1 MAIFIQCSTPLE
13 GEDEGYGEKRI
24 CHDCSKNGNVQQN
37 IDLDQE
43 NKENLPRK
51 KKTYRPAA
59 KYLGERKNDIKDILQ
74 WDRNRA
80 IPIIKN
86 GNSPQ
91 LAPTT
96 INSKT
101 VSLRNTCS
109 FDSNLYL
116 ALLAAIDFVHIRNKV
131 SS

>member
-1 MAIFIQCSTPLE
+1 MHIFIQCFIPLG

-24 CHDCSKNGNVQQN
+24 CHDCTKNRNVQNN

-43 NKENLPRK
+43 NKENSQKK
-51 KKTYRPAA
+51 KKTYRQAA
-59 KYLGERKNDIKDILQ
+59 KYLGERKNEIKDTLQ
-74 WDRNRA
+74 WERNRA

-91 LAPTT
+91 LAPVT
-96 INSKT
+96 IDNKT

-109 FDSNLYL
+109 FDSILYL
-116 ALLAAIDFVHIRNKV
+116 ALLAAIDFVNIRNKV